1 MWHFQNVINKLQIKF
16 SQFAD
21 QKKSE
26 MVPTVQIAILQG
38 LKYKLMVTLLDN
50 SEICSI
56 IQRLNPYNLLTDR
69 LAKKVPWAIY
79 RPDIKSAKSIGE
91 REMNFAK
98 TAILN
103 SSNINL
109 ASFSVR
115 VKKNICIYISNL
127 LTHLIQFTLQFTIY
141 KQI

>member
-1 MWHFQNVINKLQIKF
+1 
-16 SQFAD
+16 
-21 QKKSE
+21 

-69 LAKKVPWAIY
+69 LAKKVLWAIY

-115 VKKNICIYISNL
+115 VKKNICIYIK
-127 LTHLIQFTLQFTIY
+127 FTYSPHTIYFTIY
-141 KQI
+141 NLQTNIAKKAANCWNKFFYICQY